1 MMAKF
6 QAQVLFSSKKKQ
18 KKVNRKN
25 LKTSQLL

>member
-6 QAQVLFSSKKKQ
+6 QAQVLFLSKKKQ